1 MERANWASGDSI
13 RGLYVSWR
21 GSGIYVWGRQNWVD
35 DRDGRWVSWYG
46 FDEMDWEII

>member
-1 MERANWASGDSI
+1 MSKLCSNVQFSFFDM
-13 RGLYVSWR
+13 VTPWR
-21 GSGIYVWGRQNWVD
+21 GSEIYVWERPNWMA